1 MKFTLVFVFFRQL
14 RLGVCWKNL
23 KIILENVKS
32 YLLHIFVVLC
42 CFLKRA
48 ALYEYKSEALCKY
61 IKIFKK
67 LDPSWRKLMATI
79 LLLFKL
85 VLGLYNSG

>member
-1 MKFTLVFVFFRQL
+1 MKFTLVFVFFGQL
-14 RLGVCWKNL
+14 RLGVCWKKF

-42 CFLKRA
+42 CFFEA
-48 ALYEYKSEALCKY
+48 YIPIEYKSEALGQY
-61 IKIFKK
+61 VNIFKK
-67 LDPSWRKLMATI
+67 LDPSWRELMATI